1 MERSVF
7 ITTNPSG
14 KGTEVSLHIES
25 PELQKLLQRIEQ
37 RGASISTMTTPNYG
51 AISLEALAEDAAVA
65 KKLAQEIAGAILFFD
80 KVVRQNLTWKSQQAE
95 DRPLSSVIVL
105 ALVEEKPVTVKAI
118 MDKYMGTRGFEVSLS
133 RILREIPERTPSK
146 APTRKPRR

>member
-51 AISLEALAEDAAVA
+51 ATSLEALAEDAAVA

-80 KVVRQNLTWKSQQAE
+80 KVVRQNLWK
-95 DRPLSSVIVL
+95 
-105 ALVEEKPVTVKAI
+105 K
-118 MDKYMGTRGFEVSLS
+118 SLS
-133 RILREIPERTPSK
+133 QSRPSWTSTWELAGLRSVSPVSCERFQRTPSK